1 MEDTTSAVSE
11 TASPSGDGIFASPS
25 GTAISAHR
33 ASTRPT
39 TGADTFE
46 GRPLDPPPGYDRIPR
61 QLSTGRA
68 FNADPSKRCREIYD
82 DLVHYAEMSEPMCS
96 LEVTIHKC
104 IDLYME
110 WIFPISPLAC
120 EAHIRTGVATILR
133 VAQNCTETLDPN
145 LSGIGEDTSA
155 STNFSLLEMRIFS
168 SLTALCSITCC
179 VVPGNVWPAGN
190 SLAWPLLQASR
201 DILACYQDIDI
212 QTPDSSSIIVRYYQA
227 NAFHALGKTRTSWH
241 VMGEAL
247 RLAQEMRLFDEA
259 AYQGVDIVEG
269 QILRNVFWHMHSGD
283 KSAAILNNVPI
294 TLHQILLGSTITT
307 DFYGQQN
314 TQLIDAQRHSDAPNF
329 EHQLYEGF
337 HICQRMWSTASNV
350 LVDIQV
356 LIHVH
361 SRFNLDVP
369 NSGLTKAA
377 ITDSYMSFSR
387 VIDDLPAWLRDPM
400 SVKSSDERSERSQR
414 RAFWTQRAN
423 LLVTFHCLRL
433 ILLQKCA
440 EHGLLSL
447 LGLSEDETM
456 LAFRKTEI
464 ASDLLNVAMGVP
476 FEALQANGEPCVSS
490 HIATHFVVPELFS
503 I

>member
-11 TASPSGDGIFASPS
+11 TASPSGDGVSASLS
-25 GTAISAHR
+25 GTASSAHR

-39 TGADTFE
+39 TGAEPFE
-46 GRPLDPPPGYDRIPR
+46 GRLPGLPPGYDRIPR
-61 QLSTGRA
+61 QPSAGRA

-82 DLVHYAEMSEPMCS
+82 DLLHYAEMSEPMCS
-96 LEVTIHKC
+96 LEVTMQKC

-133 VAQNCTETLDPN
+133 IAQNCTDTLDTN
-145 LSGIGEDTSA
+145 LSGIREDTSA
-155 STNFSLLEMRIFS
+155 STNFSLSEMRTFS

-179 VVPGNVWPAGN
+179 VVPDNVWPAGN

-212 QTPDSSSIIVRYYQA
+212 QAPDSSSITVRYYQA
-227 NAFHALGKTRTSWH
+227 NALHALGKTRTSWH

-247 RLAQEMRLFDEA
+247 RLAQEMRLFDEGV
-259 AYQGVDIVEG
+259 YQGVNAVEG
-269 QILRNVFWHMHSGD
+269 QIRRNVFWHMHSGD
-283 KSAAILNNVPI
+283 KSASILNNVPI
-294 TLHQILLGSTITT
+294 TLHQILLSSTITT
-307 DFYGQQN
+307 DFYGQQK
-314 TQLIDAQRHSDAPNF
+314 TELIDAQRYSDAPDF

-337 HICQRMWSTASNV
+337 HICQRMWSSASNV

-361 SRFNLDVP
+361 SRFNLDIP

-387 VIDDLPAWLRDPM
+387 VIDDLPTWLRDPM

-423 LLVTFHCLRL
+423 LMVTFHCLRL
-433 ILLQKCA
+433 IILQKCA
-440 EHGLLSL
+440 ENGLLSL

-464 ASDLLNVAMGVP
+464 ASDFLNVAMSVP

-490 HIATHFVVPELFS
+490 HITTPFVIPLLCS